1 MFKSFSHL
9 KTIAI
14 FILALS
20 LPILTTSFSPKP
32 ALKNTRINMSSS
44 SALNAKP
51 FVVCVEAE
59 IKPDRMDD
67 FLDIIEKDA
76 VGSRAEAGCLRFGEF

>member
-1 MFKSFSHL
+1 MYNL
-9 KTIAI
+9 KTIITFI
-14 FILALS
+14 FALS
-20 LPILTTSFSPKP
+20 LPISASSFSPNPSFGVNSKV
-32 ALKNTRINMSSS
+32 NMSSS
-44 SALNAKP
+44 SALSSKP

-76 VGSRAEAGCLRFGEF
+76 VGSRGEPGCLRFGE